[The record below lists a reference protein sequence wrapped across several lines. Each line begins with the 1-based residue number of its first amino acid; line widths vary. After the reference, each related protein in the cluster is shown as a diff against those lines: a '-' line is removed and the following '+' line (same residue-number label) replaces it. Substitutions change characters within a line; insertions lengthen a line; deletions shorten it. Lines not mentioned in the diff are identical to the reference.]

1 MTEIICASIAGIC
14 TIVCAI
20 IGGVSAKYRKKS
32 ERRAELRQKENFL
45 SLKMIDS
52 CLQLSSVIAIK
63 LLEGDEHLN
72 GNVEQAKEAAMK
84 AAEDYQ
90 RFMMDV
96 TSYEI
101 SK

>member
-1 MTEIICASIAGIC
+1 MTEIICALIAGIC

-20 IGGVSAKYRKKS
+20 IGGISAKYRKKS

-63 LLEGDEHLN
+63 LLEGDDHLN
-72 GNVEQAKEAAMK
+72 GNVEAAKEAAQK
-84 AAEDYQ
+84 AAEEYQ
-90 RFMMDV
+90 QFMMSV
-96 TSYEI
+96 TSYEV